1 MREATFENNWK
12 NWACKGSVVNRAL
25 SSVHG
30 GRVTW
35 NYIYSPF
42 KRTSCLLPSILVTY
56 CTSNLNECGLL
67 YSSVLDTYPEISFRK
82 RTEFFPQALSLIFKP
97 LSFQT
102 DVVDQL
108 IVSHYQQF
116 TQLGRKYEF
125 VARAQFLLTPF
136 QVTQKLK
143 RVECPNSLSIC
154 VWGETLN
161 LIRFNL
167 KIWIA
172 DKKETEFNS

>member
-1 MREATFENNWK
+1 MREATFENKWK

-42 KRTSCLLPSILVTY
+42 KRMSCLLPSILVTY

-67 YSSVLDTYPEISFRK
+67 YSSVLDTYPEISFNWVLA
-82 RTEFFPQALSLIFKP
+82 TALIFKP

-102 DVVDQL
+102 DVVDQ
-108 IVSHYQQF
+108 
-116 TQLGRKYEF
+116 
-125 VARAQFLLTPF
+125 F
-136 QVTQKLK
+136 QVTQ
-143 RVECPNSLSIC
+143 
-154 VWGETLN
+154 
-161 LIRFNL
+161 NL
-167 KIWIA
+167 KIWMPEFRFNLCLRRNA
-172 DKKETEFNS
+172 EFNQI